1 MPNSMDAAT
10 VTILNDVQRA
20 AQRLSADVLLIG
32 ASARDYWLQTRHG
45 IRVGR
50 ATEDYD
56 LAVVVESWGV
66 YQQLTDALVK
76 TGQFRQDSHQQQRLH
91 AGGLTLDLIPFG
103 DLESPPGNIAWPPA
117 GTFVMSTLGFR
128 EALATGETV
137 DIGSGTSFK
146 VATLPSLVLLKL
158 IAWNDRRNSK
168 DAYDVTL
175 IAQNY
180 TDAGHF
186 QRLTDAGAPLIEEF
200 EDIQVAGAAL
210 LGQDIRAIASDETLE
225 IACKILSDAIG
236 YHDGGQ
242 FLTCAADAIVDSES
256 AEEITARIL
265 GAILHGM
272 RSV

>member
-1 MPNSMDAAT
+1 M
-10 VTILNDVQRA
+10 
-20 AQRLSADVLLIG
+20 
-32 ASARDYWLQTRHG
+32 
-45 IRVGR
+45 
-50 ATEDYD
+50 
-56 LAVVVESWGV
+56 
-66 YQQLTDALVK
+66 
-76 TGQFRQDSHQQQRLH
+76 
-91 AGGLTLDLIPFG
+91 DLIPFG

-128 EALATGETV
+128 EALASGETI

-225 IACKILSDAIG
+225 IACKVLTDAIA
-236 YHDGGQ
+236 YHDSGR
-242 FLTCAADAIVDSES
+242 FLICAADAIVDSEF

-265 GAILHGM
+265 TAILHGM
-272 RSV
+272 GSL

>member
-1 MPNSMDAAT
+1 MDPAT
-10 VTILNDVQRA
+10 VAILRDVQRA
-20 AQRLSADVLLIG
+20 AQRLNADVLLIG
-32 ASARDYWLQTRHG
+32 ASARDYWLHTRHS

-56 LAVVVESWGV
+56 LAVIVESWDA
-66 YQQLTDALVK
+66 YQQLTEALVK
-76 TGQFRQDSHQQQRLH
+76 TGQFCQDSHQQQRLY
-91 AGGLTLDLIPFG
+91 AGDLTLDLVPFG
-103 DLESPPGNIAWPPA
+103 ALESPPGNIAWPPA
-117 GTFVMSTLGFR
+117 GNIVMSTLGFR
-128 EALATGETV
+128 DALAAGETIN
-137 DIGSGTSFK
+137 IGSGTSFK

-158 IAWNDRRNSK
+158 VAWNDRHKSK

-186 QRLTDAGAPLIEEF
+186 ERLTDAGAPLIEIF

-236 YHDGGQ
+236 YHDGGR
-242 FLTCAADAIVDSES
+242 FLIYAADAIVDSES

-265 GAILHGM
+265 SAILHGM
-272 RSV
+272 RSL